1 MLKNDEWIKEKANQ
15 GMISPFEPQQVRKLD
30 NDLPVISYGL
40 SGFGYDIRLSPN
52 EFRIFRHI
60 PGTIVDPKNFN
71 PDNLEQTQLCTDET
85 GSYFILPAHSYG
97 LGVAL
102 ERLDIPDNVTVICV
116 GKSTY
121 ARCGLIANIT
131 PAEACMADDTEVLAK
146 TGWKL
151 LKDVVIGEEILTLN
165 PETNQAEYQPL
176 QDKQSYYYNGD
187 LLHFSSKSIDQLVT
201 PEHRMWTA
209 KKKRRVEVGGKGW
222 ETKQKG
228 VQRQPKDYFQFGFE
242 KAGDIFGKWNYYVN
256 RKVNWEG
263 VNTLGDWVYCGKYCF
278 RVEDYV
284 KFIGCWLGD
293 GSAYVAQGG
302 DYIIK
307 LAVVT
312 KQGKRNYFRNLLE
325 RMGVKYHE
333 TQYGFSFQNKQ
344 LCQYL
349 LPLAGAK
356 TKYIPTKLK
365 QLPPS
370 LLEHL
375 IEGMLHSDGNL
386 ETQTYGSS
394 SYQLISDFQE
404 ICLKA
409 GYHCTQWEKTDWS
422 PLTETVSTQYKA
434 RVCKSRVTPN
444 KLLPKNMRK
453 VPYSGMVY
461 DVTVPNHVFLSRR
474 NGRASWTG
482 NSWRGNLTLEFSNA
496 SSADCK
502 LYANEGI
509 VQLMF
514 LEGESC
520 SVSYDK
526 RKGKYQEQPDRVT
539 LPRV

>member
-15 GMISPFEPQQVRKLD
+15 GMISPFEPQQVRKLEKD
-30 NDLPVISYGL
+30 VPAISYGL
-40 SGFGYDIRLSPN
+40 SSFGYDIRLSPN

-71 PDNLEQTQLCTDET
+71 PDNLENTQLCTDKT

-102 ERLDIPDNVTVICV
+102 ERLEIPDNVTVICI

-121 ARCGLIANIT
+121 ARIGVIANIT
-131 PAEACMADDTEVLAK
+131 PAEACMSDDTEVLAK

-151 LKDVVIGEEILTLN
+151 LKDVLIGEEILTLN
-165 PETNQAEYQPL
+165 PETNQAEYKPVQE
-176 QDKQSYYYNGD
+176 KQSYYYNGD
-187 LLHFSSKSIDQLVT
+187 LLHFASRSIDQLVT
-201 PEHRMWTA
+201 PQHRMWTA
-209 KKKRRVEVGGKGW
+209 KRSRRVEANGQGRS
-222 ETKQKG
+222 TKERGIK
-228 VQRQPKDYFQFGFE
+228 RERKYDFEFQFQE
-242 KAGDIFGKWNYYVN
+242 AKDIFGQWNYYLN

-263 VNTLGDWVYCGKYCF
+263 INTLGNFVHCGKYCF
-278 RVEDYV
+278 RVEDYLT
-284 KFIGCWLGD
+284 FIGCWMGD
-293 GSAYVAQGG
+293 GSAYIQKGNNYV
-302 DYIIK
+302 IK
-307 LAVVT
+307 LAVVS
-312 KQGKRNYFRNLLE
+312 KKVKRDYFRSLLE
-325 RMGVKYHE
+325 RMGINYYE
-333 TQYGFSFQNKQ
+333 SAYGFAFNNKE

-349 LPLAGAK
+349 SPLAGAK
-356 TKYIPTKLK
+356 NKYIPTKLK

-370 LLEHL
+370 LLEYL

-386 ETQTYGSS
+386 DSQTYGSS
-394 SYQLISDFQE
+394 SYRLVSDFQE

-409 GYHCTQWEKTDWS
+409 GYHCTQWEKTEWS
-422 PLTETVSTQYKA
+422 ALTETISTQYKA

-444 KLLPKNMRK
+444 KLLPKNMKK
-453 VPYSGMVY
+453 VPYAGMVY
-461 DVTVPNHVFLSRR
+461 DVTVPNHIFLSRR

-482 NSWRGNLTLEFSNA
+482 NSWRGYLTLEFSNS

-514 LEGESC
+514 LEGEKC
-520 SVSYDK
+520 SVSYEQ

-539 LPRV
+539 LAKI